1 MEQNNLKHVVI
12 ALGWYLAPHKGKRTF
27 TGLGLEGEEN
37 ERIVPGL
44 ENRIDREWKSIAS
57 AARRRSHCT
66 ISTAVFRLQVFPLP
80 VPALIT
86 DHQALNISSYF

>member
-37 ERIVPGL
+37 GRIVPGL
-44 ENRIDREWKSIAS
+44 ENRIDREWESLLLLQPGEEAIVLFQQLFS
-57 AARRRSHCT
+57 GYRS
-66 ISTAVFRLQVFPLP
+66 FPSLSLP
-80 VPALIT
+80 RSLPIKL
-86 DHQALNISSYF
+86 